1 MSNMIK
7 LQIEKILH
15 EKKISKT
22 IFAQIMGIKK
32 QNVNLLLETRNID
45 KIQEIADRL
54 GVDLND
60 LLFEKKEEKIVPT
73 INGFVEVNSEIYPI
87 KDREQIVNLI
97 DKIDGI
103 VHIPSCTRGENLREY
118 IQSFYSKSVGNNQSG
133 GIMMRYG
140 INEIFTLTY
149 DDKSK
154 RFALTICKGDGITE
168 YTTYNLESYYYIE
181 LIDTSAKHTLVDDIT
196 DYIEYVY
203 K

>member
-1 MSNMIK
+1 MK

-22 IFAQIMGIKK
+22 IFAQMMGIKK

-45 KIQEIADRL
+45 KIQEIANILR
-54 GVDLND
+54 VDIND

-73 INGFVEVNSEIYPI
+73 INGYVEVENEIYPI
-87 KDREQIVNLI
+87 KSREQYVSLM

-103 VHIPSCTRGENLREY
+103 VHIPSCTRGENLREN
-118 IQSFYSKSVGNNQSG
+118 ILSFYSKSIINNQSG
-133 GIMMRYG
+133 AIMMRYG

-149 DDKSK
+149 DAKSK
-154 RFALTICKGDGITE
+154 RFTLTLCKDDGITE
-168 YTTYNLESYYYIE
+168 YTTYDVESYYYIG

>member
-1 MSNMIK
+1 MNNMIK

-103 VHIPSCTRGENLREY
+103 VHIPLCTRGENLREY

-168 YTTYNLESYYYIE
+168 YTTYDLETHNYIE
-181 LIDTSAKHTLVDDIT
+181 VIDISAKHTIIDDII

>member
-133 GIMMRYG
+133 AIMMRYG

-149 DDKSK
+149 DAKSK
-154 RFALTICKGDGITE
+154 RFTLTLCKDNGITE
-168 YTTYNLESYYYIE
+168 YTTYDVESYYYIE
-181 LIDTSAKHTLVDDIT
+181 LIDTSATHTLVDDIT
-196 DYIEYVY
+196 DYIDYVY
-203 K
+203 Q